1 MNIILM
7 IALVKELTV
16 VRETVQ
22 LLMEHGHM
30 RLMELL
36 LTVLT
41 ILEKFVVREDQD
53 QLPYIQLMDVV
64 EADPIQM
71 AFIHVVLKG
80 AALVLECINKM
91 TYRICFLTVS

>member
-1 MNIILM
+1 MIL
-7 IALVKELTV
+7 ILAKESIV

-22 LLMEHGHM
+22 ILMEHGHM

-36 LTVLT
+36 LIVRTK
-41 ILEKFVVREDQD
+41 LETFVVREDQD
-53 QLPYIQLMDVV
+53 QLPYIQLLDVV
-64 EADPIQM
+64 ETDLIQM

-80 AALVLECINKM
+80 AVLVLECINKM